1 MAEKQMKKKKN
12 PAGKILLVLVLVLLA
27 VAALVLF
34 SVKKEISG
42 GVKNGT
48 VQTVEIAQGSGTSK
62 IANRLKEAGLI
73 RYPQLFRWYAG
84 HANMASKLQYGTFEI
99 EEGSSYDE
107 MLSILS
113 KTVAADSVRLTFPEG
128 STSQAIA
135 AKMEEAGLCTAEEF
149 LDVACNEDFSQYKF
163 WQYVPTDEQAP
174 NRFLKCEGYLFP
186 DTYDFLAD
194 DTVYNYVATFYAHF
208 DKMFTDEMYAD
219 MEAKDMTL
227 NEVITL
233 ASFVQEEAGNE
244 NDAKVSAV
252 FHNRL
257 APGAL
262 VSKLESNASSYIQ
275 NDADN
280 NYLWN
285 WVRHYYGETWESIPE
300 NIRKAYDTY
309 AVAGLTP
316 GAISNPGIDAIDAA
330 LHPDE
335 AYVADKYYF
344 FVTDKA
350 GTYYYG
356 HNASE
361 HSANC
366 DKAWAVNKKLAAN

>member
-1 MAEKQMKKKKN
+1 MAEKQTKKKKS
-12 PAGKILLVLVLVLLA
+12 PAGKILLVLVLLILA
-27 VAALVLF
+27 FAALVLF

-42 GVKNGT
+42 GTKTGT
-48 VQTVEIAQGSGTSK
+48 VQTVEIAQGSGTVS
-62 IANRLKEAGLI
+62 IANRLKNAGLI
-73 RYPQLFRWYAG
+73 RYPHIFRWYAG
-84 HANMASKLQYGTFEI
+84 HVNMAGKLQYGTFEI
-99 EEGSSYDE
+99 EEGASYDE
-107 MLSILS
+107 ILNVLSQ
-113 KTVAADSVRLTFPEG
+113 TVAADSVRLTFPEG
-128 STSQAIA
+128 STAQAIA
-135 AKMEEAGLCTAEEF
+135 AKMEQAGLCTAEEF
-149 LDVACNEDFSQYKF
+149 LDVACNEDFSQFKF
-163 WQYVPTDEQAP
+163 WQYVPTDEEAP

-208 DKMFTDEMYAD
+208 DKMITDEMYAD

-257 APGAL
+257 APGAI

-275 NDADN
+275 NDEDN

-285 WVRHYYGETWESIPE
+285 WVRHYYGESWEDIPE

-316 GAISNPGIDAIDAA
+316 GAISNPGMDAIDAA

-335 AYVADKYYF
+335 EYVAGKYYF

-366 DKAWAVNKKLAAN
+366 DKAWAVNKKLAGK

>member
-1 MAEKQMKKKKN
+1 MAEKQTKKKKS
-12 PAGKILLVLVLVLLA
+12 PTDKILLVLVLLILA
-27 VAALVLF
+27 FAALVLF

-42 GVKNGT
+42 GTKTGT
-48 VQTVEIAQGSGTSK
+48 VQTVEIAQGSGTVS
-62 IANRLKEAGLI
+62 IANRLKNAGLI
-73 RYPQLFRWYAG
+73 RYPHIFRWYAG
-84 HANMASKLQYGTFEI
+84 HKNMAGKLQYGTFEI
-99 EEGSSYDE
+99 EEGASYDE
-107 MLSILS
+107 ILNILS
-113 KTVAADSVRLTFPEG
+113 QTVAADSVRLTFPEG
-128 STSQAIA
+128 STAQAIA
-135 AKMEEAGLCTAEEF
+135 AKMEQAGLCTAEEF
-149 LDVACNEDFSQYKF
+149 LDVACNEDFSQFKF
-163 WQYVPTDEQAP
+163 WQHVPTDEEAP

-208 DKMFTDEMYAD
+208 DQMITDEMYAD

-257 APGAL
+257 APGAI

-275 NDADN
+275 NDEDN

-285 WVRHYYGETWESIPE
+285 WVRHYYGESWEDIPE

-316 GAISNPGIDAIDAA
+316 GAISNPGMDAIDAA

-335 AYVADKYYF
+335 EYVADKYYF

-366 DKAWAVNKKLAAN
+366 DKAWAVNKKLAGK